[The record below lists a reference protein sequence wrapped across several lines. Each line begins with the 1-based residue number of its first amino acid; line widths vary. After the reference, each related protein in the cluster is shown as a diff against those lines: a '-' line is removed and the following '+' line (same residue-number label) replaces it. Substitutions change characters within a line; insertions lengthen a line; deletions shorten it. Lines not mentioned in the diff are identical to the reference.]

1 MLEQKLIIQNKLG
14 LHARPAALF
23 VETASKYNA
32 EVTIEKDGLK
42 VNGKSI
48 MSVLMLAA
56 ERGSK
61 VVLRV
66 TGKDEKESLEDLSR
80 LLEGKFNEE

>member
-1 MLEQKLIIQNKLG
+1 MLERKLIIQNKLG

-56 ERGSK
+56 ERGSI
-61 VVLRV
+61 VILQV
-66 TGKDEKESLEDLSR
+66 TGKDEKESLEALSR
-80 LLEGKFNEE
+80 LLKGKFNEE